1 METLMPRP
9 IFLGEF
15 EQLVISILLLIE
27 DEPYA
32 LRLREELSRVS
43 GRAVS
48 RGALYRTLD
57 RLERK
62 KYVAVAVEKGGPDR
76 RGHLRRRY
84 RVTAG
89 GRAVLRASRDT
100 WMGIWRDVAEVLG

>member
-1 METLMPRP
+1 MPKP
-9 IFLGEF
+9 VFLGEF
-15 EQLVISILLLIE
+15 EQFVLSALLMIE

-32 LRLREELSRVS
+32 VRLREELNRLT
-43 GRAVS
+43 GRSVS

-57 RLERK
+57 RLAHK
-62 KYVAVAVEKGGPDR
+62 GYVATAVEKGGLER

-84 RVTAG
+84 RVTAA

-100 WMGIWRDVAEVLG
+100 MMRIWQEVAEALR

>member
-1 METLMPRP
+1 
-9 IFLGEF
+9 
-15 EQLVISILLLIE
+15 
-27 DEPYA
+27 
-32 LRLREELSRVS
+32 
-43 GRAVS
+43 
-48 RGALYRTLD
+48 
-57 RLERK
+57 
-62 KYVAVAVEKGGPDR
+62 VAVAVEKGGPDR